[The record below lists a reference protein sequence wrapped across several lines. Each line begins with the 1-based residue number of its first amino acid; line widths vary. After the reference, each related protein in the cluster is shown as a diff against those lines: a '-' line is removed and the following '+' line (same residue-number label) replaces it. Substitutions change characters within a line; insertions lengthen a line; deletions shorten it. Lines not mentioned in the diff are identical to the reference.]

1 MTILACGSSR
11 QHDGLVGDR
20 QVSKQI
26 SKQLE
31 ILFKNDCGLAT
42 LFKTLNVLRNKQ
54 GIYHNNTNVRE
65 K

>member
-1 MTILACGSSR
+1 MLQLKSGSRSE
-11 QHDGLVGDR
+11 
-20 QVSKQI
+20 S

-42 LFKTLNVLRNKQ
+42 P
-54 GIYHNNTNVRE
+54 YNNANLRE